1 MWLMKQM
8 AEKRVARYDIA
19 DKGTVALSEGGRV
32 NVRASGEHVGVPVA
46 APYGIAYVPPEGADA
61 VLLPASGG
69 SVCIGSFVKDKGLEA
84 GEIMLYSAG
93 GAELILQNDGTI
105 LANGKVIA
113 GGA

>member
-46 APYGIAYVPPEGADA
+46 APYGIAYVPPRARTRCCCLPPA
-61 VLLPASGG
+61 AAYVLAHS
-69 SVCIGSFVKDKGLEA
+69 
-84 GEIMLYSAG
+84 
-93 GAELILQNDGTI
+93 
-105 LANGKVIA
+105 
-113 GGA
+113 

>member
-8 AEKRVARYDIA
+8 AANNIGRKNTA
-19 DKGTVALSEGGRV
+19 DKGTVALSGGGSV
-32 NVRASGEHVGVPVA
+32 NVRAAGEHVGVPIA

-69 SVCIGSFVKDKGLEA
+69 SICIGSVVKDKGLEA

-93 GAELILQNDGTI
+93 GAELILKNDGTI

>member
-8 AEKRVARYDIA
+8 AVNSEERYSAA
-19 DKGTVALSEGGRV
+19 DKGMVALSGGGSV
-32 NVRASGEHVGVPVA
+32 NVRASSEHIGVPVA

-61 VLLPASGG
+61 VLLPAAGG
-69 SVCIGSFVKDKGLEA
+69 SICIGSAVKDKGLEA

-93 GAELILQNDGTI
+93 GAELILKNDGTI

>member
-1 MWLMKQM
+1 M
-8 AEKRVARYDIA
+8 
-19 DKGTVALSEGGRV
+19 SEGGRV

-93 GAELILQNDGTI
+93 GAELILKTTEQSLQT
-105 LANGKVIA
+105 AK
-113 GGA
+113 